1 MGEPRRAV
9 NSGTAEK
16 IFDRLTVL
24 IMNHELMLRG
34 TYGPLTDEQKKVL
47 TDLVARSK
55 DIAALLREILPSSSG

>member
-1 MGEPRRAV
+1 MGDPRKAL

-24 IMNHELMLRG
+24 IMNHELLLRG
-34 TYGPLTDEQKKVL
+34 DYGPISEDQKKIL

-55 DIAALLREILPSSSG
+55 DIAALLREILPP

>member
-1 MGEPRRAV
+1 MGDPRKAA

-24 IMNHELMLRG
+24 IMNHELLLRG
-34 TYGPLTDEQKKVL
+34 TYGPLTEEQKKIL

-55 DIAALLREILPSSSG
+55 DIAALLRETLSSSSG